1 MHNLK
6 PAQSLYLTLLYPNQ
20 SLRES
25 CFHNLPSGHEVSK
38 DTQLL
43 DLTLNVTVPF
53 ISAGILGTHCT
64 GVFTQRS
71 RVYLNCF
78 GGKVFPDSDESQSDS
93 SQDLSLRS
101 LTSIQ
106 RLFNCF
112 CYRFYYSSCLCCHRC
127 DYCCCCLGCCWC
139 CYCWFWCWYH
149 SYSCCW

>member
-1 MHNLK
+1 MSLLHNLK

-20 SLRES
+20 LLRES

-64 GVFTQRS
+64 GVFAQRS

-78 GGKVFPDSDESQSDS
+78 GGKAFPDSDESQSHS

-106 RLFNCF
+106 RLYHSCNCF
-112 CYRFYYSSCLCCHRC
+112 CYRFYYNSCLCCDRC

-139 CYCWFWCWYH
+139 CYC
-149 SYSCCW
+149 